1 MSAVIEAFS
10 PAVGNEL
17 STAVRGSATRMQ
29 VSTTQVEH
37 YLDPAKSIV
46 TKTDLKGRILYAN
59 PEFVRLSGYTK
70 EELLGQ
76 SHNIVRHPD
85 MPAAAFADLWATIK
99 AGKPWRSLVKNRC
112 KNGDFYWVEA
122 YVTPITENGKVTGYM
137 SVRNKPTEQQKQQAE
152 ALYRAV
158 NQGQQ
163 AMPMTP
169 VHRTMS
175 MKQCVWLF
183 SLLNLGLAAGIKLFA
198 GTGWDWFFA
207 AILMLATG
215 GGGLYFSATMSQAI
229 NEMKRGMLALSE
241 GNFNARIRLSGNA
254 ELIELLTGLQSM
266 QINLR
271 AIISDVLLAS
281 NEVRSEARQLDT
293 LSSTLLDRARQQS
306 DRFASVAT
314 ALDQLTV
321 SVSEI
326 SEATQTSSSHSESA
340 QRIVGEGTERMA
352 QSIQATQQVVSVV
365 DNARDQVNALTDAVS
380 HINQVASSI
389 GEIAEQTNLLSL
401 NAAIEA
407 ARAGESGRGFAIVAD
422 EVRRLAE
429 RTQQSTQD
437 IAGIIQ
443 RVQEQTNLVL
453 KTMSQAAEDVGHGT
467 SMIATSNES
476 LSEIARVSEDSML
489 SARQIAKRLNEQ
501 TQASTEVAHSM
512 DIMNALNLDNTQAMH
527 EVQQASMALS
537 KTAQELH
544 SLVQHFERSLV
555 EPGS

>member
-1 MSAVIEAFS
+1 MSAILEAFS
-10 PAVGNEL
+10 PAGGHE
-17 STAVRGSATRMQ
+17 STAAVRGRAARMQ
-29 VSTTQVEH
+29 VSTTQTEH
-37 YLDPAKSIV
+37 FLDPAKPIV
-46 TKTDLKGRILYAN
+46 TKTDLKGKILYAN
-59 PEFVRLSGYTK
+59 PEFVRLSGYSK

-85 MPAAAFADLWATIK
+85 MPAAAFADLWITIR
-99 AGKPWRSLVKNRC
+99 AGKPWRGLVKNRC

-122 YVTPITENGKVTGYM
+122 YVTPITEHGKVTGYM
-137 SVRNKPTEQQKQQAE
+137 SVRNKPSEQQKQQAE

-158 NQGQQ
+158 NQGTQT
-163 AMPMTP
+163 MPMTP
-169 VHRTMS
+169 INRAVS
-175 MKQCVWLF
+175 MKQSVLLF
-183 SLLNLGLAAGIKLFA
+183 SILNLALAVGIKLFA

-207 AILMLATG
+207 AILVLATG
-215 GGGLYFSATMSQAI
+215 GGGLYFSATMAQAI

-241 GNFNARIRLSGNA
+241 GNFNAKIKLVGNA
-254 ELIELLTGLQSM
+254 EFVELLTGLQSM

-281 NEVRSEARQLDT
+281 NEVRSEAKQLDA
-293 LSSTLLDRARQQS
+293 LSASLLARSHQQS
-306 DRFASVAT
+306 SSFAGVAS
-314 ALDQLTV
+314 ALEQLTV

-326 SEATQTSSSHSESA
+326 SDATQASSNNSEAA
-340 QRIVGEGTERMA
+340 QRIVGEGTQRMA
-352 QSIQATQQVVSVV
+352 QSILATQQVVSVV

-380 HINQVASSI
+380 HINQVANAI
-389 GEIAEQTNLLSL
+389 AEIAEQTNLLSL

-437 IAGIIQ
+437 IASIIQ

-453 KTMSQAAEDVGHGT
+453 QTMSQAVEDVGRGT

-476 LSEIARVSEDSML
+476 LSEIARVSEDSMV
-489 SARQIAKRLNEQ
+489 SARQIAERLNEQ
-501 TQASTEVAHSM
+501 THASTEVAHSM
-512 DIMNALNLDNTQAMH
+512 DIMNALNHDNTLAIN
-527 EVQQASMALS
+527 EVQQASLALS

-544 SLVQHFERSLV
+544 LLVQHFEQSLI
-555 EPGS
+555 ETNA